1 MEFRKDKTSKTELIA
16 DLKAMSL
23 EISSICGANQ
33 GLQSDSGF
41 IDENRNDSGKDFSE
55 PVGLVKMKYLT
66 LKLEKE
72 IVSDISSMLTEMN
85 EILDRM
91 SSCGVKTR
99 ANDDLYFEAPTS
111 LPQNQTFKADES
123 MRRSGPRSLDIRYDF
138 KFSRL
143 CLGDNLQ

>member
-1 MEFRKDKTSKTELIA
+1 MESRKDTTGKAELIA

-55 PVGLVKMKYLT
+55 LVGLAKMKS
-66 LKLEKE
+66 LEKE

-91 SSCGVKTR
+91 SSSGVKMR
-99 ANDDLYFEAPTS
+99 ANDDSYFEAATS
-111 LPQNQTFKADES
+111 LPQNQTFKVDES
-123 MRRSGPRSLDIRYDF
+123 MRRSAPRSLDIRYDF
-138 KFSRL
+138 HGFYM
-143 CLGDNLQ
+143 G